1 MTTLTDADRA
11 VITRIT
17 RARCEGPG
25 LDERQVDDV
34 AALAVDLYET
44 AARHG
49 IGRADA
55 DGVTSFI
62 CAAIDG
68 IRMRDRRV
76 GGW

>member
-1 MTTLTDADRA
+1 MPTLTAADRS

-17 RARCEGPG
+17 RTRCDGFG
-25 LDERQVDDV
+25 LTEHQVDDV
-34 AALAVDLYET
+34 AALAVDLYDA

-49 IGRADA
+49 IDRADA

-68 IRMRDRRV
+68 VRMRDRRV